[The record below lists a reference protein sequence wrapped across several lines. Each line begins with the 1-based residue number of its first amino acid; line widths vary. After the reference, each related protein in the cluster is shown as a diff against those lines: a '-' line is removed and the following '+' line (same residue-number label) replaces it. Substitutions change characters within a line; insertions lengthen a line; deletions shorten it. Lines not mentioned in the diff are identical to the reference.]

1 MKMISCTE
9 KDMEHK
15 NKISVND
22 AQIPDGYRRVVPIV
36 FAVNAK
42 YACYNAVTIQSII
55 EHCSENDFYR
65 IYILQDGLGDAFV
78 RRLEGIGSKNVVV
91 RCVDVGDLINQKQV
105 DLHIRAH
112 FSKETYFR
120 MVIPE
125 IMPFYEKVIY
135 LDCDLVVKDDVAA
148 LLNEDIGEHYI
159 AGVRDCY
166 AHMMDER
173 LKKDLGIDGLGYV
186 NAGVL
191 VINMKQWLKHD
202 LMTECFEMISRTPKE
217 KLLYLDQDV
226 LNTVCYNKIYH
237 FDEVWNFQ
245 WHMLHC
251 EKRYEEMLVPRAMR
265 IKDDC
270 KILHF
275 SSQIKPWR
283 QPELE
288 LSNEFWRYARKT
300 DFYEEILYANM
311 KEELEPEKLLAVL
324 LKKKVLR
331 AVMRKKLKKSFL
343 YRLFK

>member
-1 MKMISCTE
+1 MISCTE

-15 NKISVND
+15 NKISIND

>member
-1 MKMISCTE
+1 MISCTE

-15 NKISVND
+15 NKISIND

-65 IYILQDGLGDAFV
+65 IYILQDGLDDAFV

-191 VINMKQWLKHD
+191 VINMKQWLKHG

>member
-15 NKISVND
+15 NKISIND

>member
-1 MKMISCTE
+1 MISCTE

-15 NKISVND
+15 NKISIND

-173 LKKDLGIDGLGYV
+173 LKKDLGIDGVGYV

>member
-1 MKMISCTE
+1 MISCTE

>member
-1 MKMISCTE
+1 MISCTE

-148 LLNEDIGEHYI
+148 LLSEDIGEHYI